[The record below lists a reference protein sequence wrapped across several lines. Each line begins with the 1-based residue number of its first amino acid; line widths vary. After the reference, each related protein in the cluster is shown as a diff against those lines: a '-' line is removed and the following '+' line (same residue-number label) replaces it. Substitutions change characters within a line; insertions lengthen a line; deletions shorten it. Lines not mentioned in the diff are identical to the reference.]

1 MIDLNYLYT
10 FSTYKAKDRAP
21 TAYEYLTASALV
33 KQSKQNFGKYYE
45 GVLTE
50 RIEDCACDPNLPLN
64 VVDIFILAL
73 DSLGYTVE
81 DFIESCKHS
90 TTQKLNELD
99 TYFYHLMPDNRIFS
113 AINEMRERG
122 NTAFFDNVK
131 YPINVKPFKQ
141 ICTTDFLFCEPAK
154 AGYFGSTTD
163 GLTKMYHKFDNGN
176 QKSNGK
182 LTLSP
187 TEVVNL
193 LSIFYLKN
201 VNGKFVF
208 DAVDSVLEP
217 VHKNPDLYL
226 ERICK
231 MLGSNTDGLDAYD
244 EALISDRNCVYDD
257 IIDECDIGEYWD
269 HCENYLNGLQLIR
282 SSGEEKYTKSR
293 EGITKP
299 VFEACSNKKV
309 NRNRTNGINSNPNGQ
324 NDTDWT
330 DIENFAITKQQCDKF
345 KDRIVGQR
353 MAVNE
358 IVDKL
363 AGVACGFYTPNKPI
377 ASFLMNG
384 PTGVGKTETAKALAD
399 TFFGGRLYT
408 VDMSTFKHASDVSRL
423 IGSAPG
429 YVGYDDKVALLEFI
443 DKNPNG
449 VINFDEIDKC
459 DRSCLSFL
467 LSILDEGRFTS
478 AKGKEYQVQN
488 FVITCTTNQ
497 NAQVSRKSENFNLD
511 ELMSRTGDAGTPF
524 VKEFLGRF
532 DSLLEYGDLN
542 KTELKEVL
550 SKKLDAKIGLFASN
564 KPDSRIS
571 IEYRDRLLDNI
582 LQDANYMATGARA
595 LNGSIQKMFVRPIS
609 HYLIE
614 NADSRGKQQIVV
626 AGDNTLVVNNNIVK
640 LDADKDISTSKASKS
655 ESKHIAQQQY
665 YA

>member
-45 GVLTE
+45 GVITE
-50 RIEDCACDPNLPLN
+50 RVEDCAFELNEPLN
-64 VVDIFILAL
+64 AVDIFVLAL
-73 DSLGYTVE
+73 SSIGCNVD
-81 DFIESCKHS
+81 DFIKASKRAS
-90 TTQKLNELD
+90 TPNFNDLD
-99 TYFYHLMPDNRIFS
+99 AYFYHLMPDNRIFA

-122 NTAFFDNVK
+122 NTAFFDNIKRPNEVK
-131 YPINVKPFKQ
+131 SYKE
-141 ICTTDFLFCEPAK
+141 ICTTDFLFSEPARS
-154 AGYFGSTTD
+154 GHFGTTID
-163 GLTKMYHKFDNGN
+163 AIAKMYHEFDEDN
-176 QKSNGK
+176 QKSGSK
-182 LTLSP
+182 ITPSAK
-187 TEVVNL
+187 EVMNL
-193 LSIFYLKN
+193 LSIFYLKT
-201 VNGKFVF
+201 VDGELVF
-208 DAVDSVLEP
+208 DTKDFVPEAVR
-217 VHKNPDLYL
+217 KNPKQYL
-226 ERICK
+226 GRICK
-231 MLGSNTDGLDAYD
+231 MLDSDTDVLDIYD
-244 EALISDRNCVYDD
+244 ESLIADRNCLYDE
-257 IIDECDIGEYWD
+257 ILDESEIGEYWE
-269 HCENYLNGLQLIR
+269 HCENNLNGLQFIR
-282 SSGEEKYTKSR
+282 ASGEEKYTKAKG
-293 EGITKP
+293 GITKP
-299 VFEACSNKKV
+299 VFEACSNKKA
-309 NRNRTNGINSNPNGQ
+309 NRRYSITINDNSNNE

-330 DIENFAITKQQCDKF
+330 DIADFAITKQQCDEF
-345 KDRIVGQR
+345 KNRIVGQR
-353 MAVNE
+353 SAVND

-429 YVGYDDKVALLEFI
+429 YVGYDDKVALLEFL

-478 AKGKEYQVQN
+478 AKGKEYKVQN

-497 NAQVSRKSENFNLD
+497 KAQVSRKSENFNLD
-511 ELMSRTGDAGTPF
+511 EMMSRTGEAGTPF

-532 DSLLEYGDLN
+532 DSLLEYDDLT

-550 SKKLDAKIGLFASN
+550 GKKLDAKIGLFAAN
-564 KPDSRIS
+564 QPDTRVT
-571 IEYRDRLLDNI
+571 IEYRDRLLENI

-609 HYLIE
+609 QFLIE
-614 NADSRGKQQIVV
+614 NADNQGKRRIVV
-626 AGDNTLVVNNNIVK
+626 AGDNTLVVNNSVVK
-640 LDADKDISTSKASKS
+640 LEAPKDNHMQQTSKS
-655 ESKHIAQQQY
+655 ESKHAVQQQY